1 MLDLKKKCLL
11 SPRSTHDQMIRAAN
25 LLTCGLIVG
34 TNIPLIIFILKQSS
48 KTFLD
53 RLVLI
58 DCFLC
63 MSNALL
69 LFIRLFD
76 SWGSICGCHIFF
88 SFYIQLSNK
97 LLTLGIALYRFILV
111 LGSSLV
117 WTQYQRKSFEKL
129 ILLTIL
135 LISVQLTGWA
145 VYYREDYRY
154 FLGNPLSGIWYCHKT
169 FARVYLQFF
178 RLLPNWC

>member
-1 MLDLKKKCLL
+1 MMDTIFEMLNKSEILIVDTVEHHFKSVPNDLMLKL
-11 SPRSTHDQMIRAAN
+11 AN

-34 TNIPLIIFILKQSS
+34 TNVPLIIFILKQGS

-53 RLVLI
+53 QLVVF

-76 SWGSICGCHIFF
+76 FWGTICGCHIFF
-88 SFYIQLSNK
+88 SFFIQLSNK

-117 WTQYQRKSFEKL
+117 
-129 ILLTIL
+129 
-135 LISVQLTGWA
+135 
-145 VYYREDYRY
+145 
-154 FLGNPLSGIWYCHKT
+154 
-169 FARVYLQFF
+169 
-178 RLLPNWC
+178 

>member
-1 MLDLKKKCLL
+1 MMDIISAMLNKSEILIVDTVEHHF
-11 SPRSTHDQMIRAAN
+11 RSVPHDQMIRAAN
-25 LLTCGLIVG
+25 LLTSGLIVG
-34 TNIPLIIFILKQSS
+34 TNIPLIIFILKQGS

-53 RLVLI
+53 RLVVF

-76 SWGSICGCHIFF
+76 FWGSICGFHIFF
-88 SFYIQLSNK
+88 SFFIQLSNK

-117 WTQYQRKSFEKL
+117 WTQYQRKLFEKL

-145 VYYREDYRY
+145 VYYRGDYRY
-154 FLGNPLSGIWYCHKT
+154 FLGNPLSGIW
-169 FARVYLQFF
+169 
-178 RLLPNWC
+178 

>member
-1 MLDLKKKCLL
+1 MMDTIFEMLNKSEILIVDTVEHHF
-11 SPRSTHDQMIRAAN
+11 RSVPNEPMMNDPMMRLAN
-25 LLTCGLIVG
+25 VLTCGLIVG
-34 TNIPLIIFILKQSS
+34 TNIPLIIFILKQGS

-53 RLVLI
+53 RLVIL

-76 SWGSICGCHIFF
+76 FWGSICGCHIFF
-88 SFYIQLSNK
+88 SFFIQLSNK

-117 WTQYQRKSFEKL
+117 WTQYQRKIFEKL
-129 ILLTIL
+129 ILLAIL

-154 FLGNPLSGIWYCHKT
+154 FLGNT
-169 FARVYLQFF
+169 
-178 RLLPNWC
+178 

>member
-1 MLDLKKKCLL
+1 MVDTVEHEFTSIGDESILPWMRVAIFVTFCLIL
-11 SPRSTHDQMIRAAN
+11 GTNVP
-25 LLTCGLIVG
+25 LIV
-34 TNIPLIIFILKQSS
+34 FIMNQGS

-53 RLVLI
+53 RLVVF

-76 SWGSICGCHIFF
+76 FWGSICGCHIFF

-154 FLGNPLSGIWYCHKT
+154 FLGNPLSGI
-169 FARVYLQFF
+169 
-178 RLLPNWC
+178 